1 MKKTA
6 NAAAFPSHNEAI
18 YAVAIAVRFLRQP
31 EKPSS
36 ALPLAKSGSAAGSG
50 VSAVTRK
57 LSKDC
62 APLLNTSWS

>member
-6 NAAAFPSHNEAI
+6 NAVAFSSHNNLSRRDRI
-18 YAVAIAVRFLRQP
+18 RFLRQP
-31 EKPSS
+31 KKPSS
-36 ALPLAKSGSAAGSG
+36 ALPLAKSGSAAGTG

-57 LSKDC
+57 LLKDC